1 MSMEQRVAA
10 RFAATDKKL
19 LEKINKV
26 REGTQPPKSP
36 LSERRF
42 NSAMKAVEELKRVLK
57 DVSNDDYKVIAM
69 LHGHDIAK

>member
-1 MSMEQRVAA
+1 MEQRVAA

-19 LEKINKV
+19 LEKINKT

-36 LSERRF
+36 LSEMGF
-42 NSAMKAVEELKRVLK
+42 NTAMKAVEELKRVLK
-57 DVSNDDYKVIAM
+57 NVSNDDYKVIAM

>member
-26 REGTQPPKSP
+26 REGTQPPKAP
-36 LSERRF
+36 LSEKRF
-42 NSAMKAVEELKRVLK
+42 STAMKAVDELKRVLK
-57 DVSNDDYKVIAM
+57 DVSSDDYKVIAM